1 LKTTSFLLLL
11 LLLYSIFLNMSF
23 VAGAVPPLILTVA
36 TDKSMY
42 LQGERVVVSGTFR
55 VGVNPIDGWPI
66 AISVNSPEGT
76 PLLITTLQTN
86 QGGNFATIFNLSPEA
101 KLGNYTV
108 LSSVQW
114 NSQQALREVTFE
126 VKTTQQGVGVQ
137 PQIPQK
143 PSYLSPVLLTFAA
156 TGVAFSL
163 IIFALIFYGLVT
175 LQKKVKAPVAPVTP
189 ITSVRK
195 VDIMR
200 YKKCAKCGRTFLGV
214 HTFCPHCFTFHG
226 KNGYIEKTTV

>member
-1 LKTTSFLLLL
+1 
-11 LLLYSIFLNMSF
+11 MSF

-55 VGVNPIDGWPI
+55 VGVNPIVGWLV
-66 AISVNSPEGT
+66 AIFVNSPEGT

-86 QGGNFATIFNLSPEA
+86 QNGNFATTFNLPSEA
-101 KLGNYTV
+101 ELGNYTV

-114 NSQQALREVTFE
+114 NSQQAVREVTFE

-143 PSYLSPVLLTFAA
+143 PSHFSPVLLTFAA

-175 LQKKVKAPVAPVTP
+175 FQKKAKAPVTPMTP

-195 VDIMR
+195 IDIMR
-200 YKKCAKCGRTFLGV
+200 NKKCAKCGRTFLGI
-214 HTFCPHCFTFHG
+214 HTFCPYCFTFHG
-226 KNGYIEKTTV
+226 KNGYTEKTTV